1 MSVPYMHLL
10 SSGAISFCR
19 VNNNELTVT
28 RAVQKSSTVQVLTV
42 RRPSTP
48 SLRQLSLETLHTLR
62 FKVLLPKEQLLVG
75 ICFCFGGESRNG
87 DESPEPKNN
96 YRPILRCRFRIKYW
110 RLRSLRNEVLRP
122 AAQYVVYTQTVY
134 RSLFAHNN
142 DHPRQ
147 SS

>member
-75 ICFCFGGESRNG
+75 FVFVSAEKVEMGTSHQ
-87 DESPEPKNN
+87 SPKMTIGL
-96 YRPILRCRFRIKYW
+96 Y
-110 RLRSLRNEVLRP
+110 
-122 AAQYVVYTQTVY
+122 YVVLSV
-134 RSLFAHNN
+134 
-142 DHPRQ
+142 
-147 SS
+147 